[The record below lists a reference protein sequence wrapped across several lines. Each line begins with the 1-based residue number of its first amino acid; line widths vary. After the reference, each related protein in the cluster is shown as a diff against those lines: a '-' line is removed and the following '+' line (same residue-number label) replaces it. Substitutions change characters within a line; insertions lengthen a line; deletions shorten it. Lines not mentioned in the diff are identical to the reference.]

1 MNFVFAIL
9 SFLFATSSHAKS
21 DLCDILQLPN
31 CHGVTKQ
38 LRRNAFQSA
47 PTSSTASNLN
57 PANTSF
63 DKGLGVEALAQANNS
78 VLYGL
83 ISGTGKMGG
92 ALISGSPD
100 NGFFGNR
107 VPELQEAIAERT
119 ENNHQFKNRKLTL
132 ALAGKLFSHKNFG
145 LDGGL
150 ILKRHSDLKKVNY
163 GGGISGRI
171 WLLHFGA
178 SAYQD
183 DFFIDLTRTIETHSG
198 LSYAELSGDLSVS
211 ERFLVTTYT
220 IGTRI
225 RNFAIDYGVIKS
237 KLDFY
242 GSPTDIALLSASIY
256 YKDWLFSF
264 ASRTETSAQPI
275 FVEGELDPAK
285 EKSATYLGLQYSLNR
300 HMIMGLNYN
309 YFLLNELALT
319 LTLFI

>member
-1 MNFVFAIL
+1 MK
-9 SFLFATSSHAKS
+9 FLFAYLLSLLTMAVHAKS
-21 DLCDILQLPN
+21 NLCDVLQLPN

-63 DKGLGVEALAQANNS
+63 DKGLGVEALGQANNPI
-78 VLYGL
+78 LYGL

-107 VPELQEAIAERT
+107 VPELPEEITKRT
-119 ENNHQFKNRKLTL
+119 EEKHQFKNQKLTL
-132 ALAGKLFSHKNFG
+132 ALAGKLVSQKNLG
-145 LDGGL
+145 LDAGL
-150 ILKRHSDLKKVNY
+150 ILKRHSELKKVNY
-163 GGGISGRI
+163 GLGISGRI

-183 DFFIDLTRTIETHSG
+183 DFFIDYTRTIRDGTGST
-198 LSYAELSGDLSVS
+198 YAQLYEEDSAS
-211 ERFLVTTYT
+211 ERFVVTTYT
-220 IGTRI
+220 VGTRFS
-225 RNFAIDYGVIKS
+225 NFAVDYGLIKS

-242 GSPTDIALLSASIY
+242 GTPTDIALLSASVY
-256 YKDWLFSF
+256 YKDLLLSF
-264 ASRTETSAQPI
+264 ASRKETSAQTI
-275 FVEGELDPAK
+275 FVEGELDRAK
-285 EKSATYLGLQYSLNR
+285 EKSATYLGLQYSLNQ
-300 HMIMGLNYN
+300 HMIMGANYN
-309 YFLLNELALT
+309 YFLLKELSLT